1 MEGWGGEGGAF
12 THYDKQNREALP
24 CLAVWS
30 CCLIVK
36 LCNMQASWQAE
47 EKEGWNRRVGIGG
60 RQRCGNKTLNNTSA
74 SSIDQGCIHLAVCT
88 SHVILMCFLP
98 IHPAAA

>member
-12 THYDKQNREALP
+12 TRYDKQNREALP

-47 EKEGWNRRVGIGG
+47 EKEGIEQEGGNRREAKVWK
-60 RQRCGNKTLNNTSA
+60 QNTKQQFS
-74 SSIDQGCIHLAVCT
+74 
-88 SHVILMCFLP
+88 
-98 IHPAAA
+98 